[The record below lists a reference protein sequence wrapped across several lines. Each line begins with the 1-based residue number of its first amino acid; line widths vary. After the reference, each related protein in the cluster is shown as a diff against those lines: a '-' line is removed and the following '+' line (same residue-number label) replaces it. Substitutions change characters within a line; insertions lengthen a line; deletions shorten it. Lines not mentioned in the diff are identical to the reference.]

1 MNMQKSYILAEFVID
16 SAKEE
21 YGDTLAATDEKLNMI
36 KDTCAII
43 DEISEADGSIQF
55 TLEVNDKYEF
65 VVTMTCKELNILKS
79 ARVRDGSFS
88 RLLALPDTVRIF
100 PTILSDEDD
109 TEKQESIMVVALEL
123 AFSLKAEQQA

>member
-1 MNMQKSYILAEFVID
+1 
-16 SAKEE
+16 
-21 YGDTLAATDEKLNMI
+21 MI

-123 AFSLKAEQQA
+123 AFSLPDRRQYYSSVRMVYNLGRIGLHIFLPPV